1 MSVEANTNGSSA
13 PWGIHLPDEQRERI
27 RQRNAGIAD
36 AIRAGRPHAEIA
48 YEFGVSKATVS
59 NVSRFNVK
67 GLPRWRKKVPLPPL
81 LASPARADIVQAEA
95 ELKKAQREVLVAEA
109 IVLEARAQL
118 LREKAYAIR

>member
-1 MSVEANTNGSSA
+1 MSNEATTNGNA
-13 PWGIHLPDEQRERI
+13 NAWGIHLPDEQREQI
-27 RQRNAGIAD
+27 RERNAKIAD
-36 AIRAGRPHAEIA
+36 AIRAGRPHRDIA

-59 NVSRFNVK
+59 NVSRFTVK

-109 IVLEARAQL
+109 ILLEARARL
-118 LREKAYAIR
+118 LRQRAYELR

>member
-1 MSVEANTNGSSA
+1 
-13 PWGIHLPDEQRERI
+13 
-27 RQRNAGIAD
+27 
-36 AIRAGRPHAEIA
+36 
-48 YEFGVSKATVS
+48 VS

-118 LREKAYAIR
+118 LREKAYAIK